1 VIVDQAASLRALVKE
16 AGMSARVLAVSSGKG
31 GVGKTTVAV
40 NLAIACARLGR
51 RVTLV
56 DFDLGLANVDVMMG
70 IEPLHNLSH
79 VVMGKKRLRE
89 VAVDVDGIRVVPGTS
104 GLWELVNLS
113 ESARDELIRSLQTL
127 EQDAELMIIDTGA
140 GISRNVVRVAGAADE
155 VLLVCTPEPTSI
167 IDAYAAIKMIAHE
180 PGRRR
185 MRVIVNMAEE
195 REEAERVSRTLADVS
210 RQFLSVHVDRL
221 GYIPRDEHVGLA
233 VRERR
238 PFEVLFP
245 RCPASVAVRGL
256 GRMIVNGSGP
266 EGQHQEGF
274 FRRMFRAVAGG
285 ELSAGTGET

>member
-1 VIVDQAASLRALVKE
+1 MIVDQAASLRALVKE